1 MKFVDS
7 VMSKGITPSWTARK
21 VIDQL
26 KKEVSDEQRK
36 EEEK

>member
-21 VIDQL
+21 IIDNL
-26 KKEVSDEQRK
+26 KKEVRDERK
-36 EEEK
+36 EEKK